1 MKPGDHPE
9 FFRLP
14 PPPGASRESSIVLDA
29 LGHFSHEGAP
39 VEKQSLADAMHRWIS
54 THPDDGRWILTN
66 GYDWCY
72 FTVEDTAAF
81 VVGLR
86 GKPPE
91 APTLVLATGD
101 RLVLDPATLRQDES
115 GHCFA
120 QVQIGGRLT
129 DARLLQH
136 AQTELAPWL
145 TEQDGAIQLEV
156 EGKRYPIPLRSQ

>member
-14 PPPGASRESSIVLDA
+14 PPPGASRDSTIVLDA
-29 LGHFSHEGAP
+29 QGNFFHDGDP
-39 VEKQSLADAMHRWIS
+39 VEKRSLADAMHRWIS
-54 THPDDGRWILTN
+54 THPDDSRWILTN

-72 FTVEDTAAF
+72 FKVEDTAAF
-81 VVGLR
+81 VVGLM

-101 RLVLDPATLRQDES
+101 RVVLDPRTLRQDQT
-115 GHCFA
+115 GNCFA
-120 QVQIGGRLT
+120 SVQVGGRLT
-129 DARLLQH
+129 DARFLRH

-145 TEQDGAIQLEV
+145 MEVDGVIVIGV
-156 EGKRYPIPLRSQ
+156 EGERHPIGQRQ